1 MFRVFFLQPFKH
13 EVNGG
18 LKFRVVLAGFTGIYH
33 FKQRR
38 EVFFFLRGF
47 VPNVADKGA
56 VKEPFRFYPKILPGF
71 FPVPFGVGNQGIY
84 QFQNIFFAAEI
95 GKGIV
100 FHTFFEVYCV
110 QHLYPIPAAL

>member
-18 LKFRVVLAGFTGIYH
+18 LKFRVVLAGFRRIYH

-38 EVFFFLRGF
+38 EVFFFLWGF
-47 VPNVADKGA
+47 IPNVADKGA

-84 QFQNIFFAAEI
+84 QFQNVFFAADI

-100 FHTFFEVYCV
+100 FHTFFEVYRV
-110 QHLYPIPAAL
+110 QHFYPVTAPL

>member
-18 LKFRVVLAGFTGIYH
+18 LKFRVVLAGFTGVYH
-33 FKQRR
+33 FQQGG
-38 EVFFFLRGF
+38 EVHFLCRGL
-47 VPNVADKGA
+47 VPDVADKGA

-84 QFQNIFFAAEI
+84 QFQNVFLAAEI

-100 FHTFFEVYCV
+100 FHTFFEVNRV
-110 QHLYPIPAAL
+110 QHLYPVAAPL

>member
-38 EVFFFLRGF
+38 EVLFFPRGF
-47 VPNVADKGA
+47 VPNVTDKGA

-71 FPVPFGVGNQGIY
+71 FPIPFGVGNQSVY
-84 QFQNIFFAAEI
+84 QFQNVFLAAEI

-100 FHTFFEVYCV
+100 FHAFFEVNRV
-110 QHLYPIPAAL
+110 QHFYPVAAPL

>member
-13 EVNGG
+13 KVNGG

-38 EVFFFLRGF
+38 KILFFLRGF

-56 VKEPFRFYPKILPGF
+56 VKEPFRFYPKIFPCF
-71 FPVPFGVGNQGIY
+71 FPVPFGVGNQSIY
-84 QFQNIFFAAEI
+84 QFQNVFFAAEI

-100 FHTFFEVYCV
+100 FHAFFEVYRV
-110 QHLYPIPAAL
+110 QHLYPIPAPL

>member
-38 EVFFFLRGF
+38 EVLFFLRGF
-47 VPNVADKGA
+47 VPNVADKGT

-84 QFQNIFFAAEI
+84 QFQNVFFAADI
-95 GKGIV
+95 GKGIITHG
-100 FHTFFEVYCV
+100 FLKIYRV